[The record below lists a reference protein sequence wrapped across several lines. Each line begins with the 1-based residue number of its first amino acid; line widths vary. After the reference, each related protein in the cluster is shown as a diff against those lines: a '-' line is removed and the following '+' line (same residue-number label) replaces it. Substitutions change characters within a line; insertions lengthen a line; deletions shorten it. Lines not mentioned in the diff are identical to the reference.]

1 MTELTLFTFIG
12 ETITNATNAFM
23 VPAANELMLKL
34 QMAVLAG
41 VTLYIVMSGYAVATG
56 SMESPFWTVM
66 KQWAKILF
74 IAYFAFTV
82 DGYHEQ
88 VVGTLSGIE
97 TGLSDVLKIS
107 SPGAPPS
114 TIYQTLD
121 EVVNKGAQLASI
133 ALQQASDAGWNIGAA
148 ASWFITGIFISIG
161 TLIFAIVGGVNII
174 VAKFSLAVMFAL
186 GPFFIACAMF
196 PMTSQFFDRW
206 LSQVMNYIFTI
217 VVLALIMSFGI
228 VAFDGFIS
236 GVDLTGEGVQNP
248 YIAGL
253 QVFGL
258 TLILSWVAMQAG
270 NMASGL
276 AGGVSTS
283 ALSLRQIASGAMS
296 PARAVGAAHNVVN
309 PTATRLDPRTGHQ
322 TTARRAEHLAMGR
335 SVWARNPAYR
345 EAIKERLASAWA
357 KQPGGDVKGK

>member
-1 MTELTLFTFIG
+1 MEFTLFTFIG

-23 VPAANELMLKL
+23 VPAANDLMGKL
-34 QMAVLAG
+34 QLAILAG
-41 VTLYIVMSGYAVATG
+41 VTLYITGSAYSMMTG

-66 KQWAKILF
+66 KQWLKIGF
-74 IAYFAFTV
+74 ISYFALTA
-82 DGYHEQ
+82 DGYHQQ
-88 VVGTLSGIE
+88 VVATLNGIE
-97 TGLSDVLKIS
+97 TGLTDVLKIS
-107 SPGAPPS
+107 ATGAAS
-114 TIYQTLD
+114 SSIYETLD
-121 EVVNKGAQLASI
+121 GVVMKGGELATI
-133 ALQQASDAGWNIGAA
+133 AMQQSSDAGWNFGAA
-148 ASWFITGIFISIG
+148 AGWFITGIFVSVG
-161 TLIFAIVGGVNII
+161 TLIFAIIGGVNII

-186 GPFFIACAMF
+186 GPLFIACAMF
-196 PMTSQFFDRW
+196 PMTAKFFDSW
-206 LSQVMNYIFTI
+206 IGQVLNYIFTI
-217 VVLALIMSFGI
+217 VILALIMSFGI
-228 VAFDGFIS
+228 VAFDSFIV
-236 GVDLTGEGVQNP
+236 GVDFSGNGVQNP
-248 YIAGL
+248 YLVGL

-258 TLILSWVAMQAG
+258 TLILGWIAMQAG

-309 PTATRLDPRTGHQ
+309 PTSTRLDPRTGQQ

-345 EAIKERLASAWA
+345 EGIKERLASAWA